1 MIYAKLGLLMFC
13 INKRKSNIPMIVI
26 WIFYQILMKNLNK
39 IIISI
44 RVALGYKKNALV
56 LN

>member
-1 MIYAKLGLLMFC
+1 
-13 INKRKSNIPMIVI
+13 MIVI

-56 LN
+56 LNWDIGQSIKMIFIIYF